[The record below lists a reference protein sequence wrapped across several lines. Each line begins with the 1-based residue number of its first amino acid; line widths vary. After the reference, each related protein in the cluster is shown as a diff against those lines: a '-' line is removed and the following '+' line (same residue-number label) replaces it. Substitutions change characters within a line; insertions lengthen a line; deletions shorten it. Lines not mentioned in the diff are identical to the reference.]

1 VLVDAS
7 VEPLATTV
15 TGEWLPNVHGSK
27 SYYSIEKCPMGVH
40 SMVTTVFNGAI
51 WVTKRSYLPAVTL
64 PDITTMRF
72 SSQGSRLILGS
83 SSGQLQLL
91 NAQDFKA
98 VTEAINVGGFPVV
111 GLEFS
116 RDNQWLYVVFNTGK
130 VNLHSLANASLPY
143 IATVTEEFSG
153 SDFQRVRVLANE
165 NLNAQESGN

>member
-7 VEPLATTV
+7 VEPLATSV

-27 SYYSIEKCPMGVH
+27 CYYSIEKCMMGVH
-40 SMVTTVFNGAI
+40 SMVNTTFNGAI

-64 PDITTMRF
+64 PDITAFKF
-72 SSQGSRLILGS
+72 SSQGSRVILGS
-83 SSGQLQLL
+83 NSGQVQLI

-98 VTEAINVGGFPVV
+98 VTEAINVGGFPIV

-116 RDNQWLYVVFNTGK
+116 KDNQWLYVVFSTGK

-143 IATVTEEFSG
+143 IVTIT
-153 SDFQRVRVLANE
+153 D
-165 NLNAQESGN
+165 